1 MRELTPREKRLAV
14 ILTGAIFLLLN
25 LFVVTYLIGRQAA
38 LEKRRTSLRN
48 EQSKAAGWL
57 AQREMWL
64 QREKW
69 MNEKQPKLQT
79 VGQANSALLESL
91 QTSARGHDINIVEQS
106 FVEVK
111 ADTKSQL
118 PYQEIAV
125 RLKVGGSL
133 ESIAR
138 WLVDV
143 QQPAKFQAVP
153 AFSMK
158 CDTDATKVLCELT
171 VSRYCVPR

>member
-38 LEKRRTSLRN
+38 LEKRRISLRN
-48 EQSKAAGWL
+48 QQREAAGWL
-57 AQREMWL
+57 A